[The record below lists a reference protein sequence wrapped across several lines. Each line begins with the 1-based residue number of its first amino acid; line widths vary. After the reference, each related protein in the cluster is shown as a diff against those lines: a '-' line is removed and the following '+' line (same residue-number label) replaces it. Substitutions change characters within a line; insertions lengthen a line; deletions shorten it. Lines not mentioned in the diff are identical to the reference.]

1 MRLNGISRIQAFI
14 TQEHTLCLHGLSR
27 DKGQVRHRWVAA
39 LKGFD
44 STVRAHG
51 FECAFH
57 ARGPFLTCS
66 SAHGA
71 SAVEVCP
78 LASLKPQLDWHRA
91 CKHITLFIS
100 TPAADDPLN
109 LNLIITFT
117 EEVPLMS
124 SHLRDCAL

>member
-66 SAHGA
+66 SAHEA

-78 LASLKPQLDWHRA
+78 LASLKLHWTGTERANTLHYLFQLQQQM
-91 CKHITLFIS
+91 TL
-100 TPAADDPLN
+100 
-109 LNLIITFT
+109 LILI
-117 EEVPLMS
+117 
-124 SHLRDCAL
+124 